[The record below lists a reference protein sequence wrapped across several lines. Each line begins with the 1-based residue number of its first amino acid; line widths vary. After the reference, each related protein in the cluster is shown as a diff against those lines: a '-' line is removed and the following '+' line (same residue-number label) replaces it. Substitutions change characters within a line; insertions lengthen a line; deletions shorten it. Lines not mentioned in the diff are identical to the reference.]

1 MTDREIGGQ
10 VDGRGAGAGGRGV
23 GAGDQPPAPL
33 VLLWGLGVDAPK
45 GAALHELFRALG
57 IRVKDVA
64 PDQLGERVGLLAE
77 LPGFAVPSAPASP
90 EVPTAPA
97 AGPSSAI
104 PPAPAAD
111 PAPAGASVDEFAL
124 FCHMPDE
131 QVMGL
136 VRLMRT
142 AGLAVGCKAALTE
155 HNRSWP
161 FVELLREVAEEHA
174 AMARMCAQA

>member
-1 MTDREIGGQ
+1 MTDREVGGQ
-10 VDGRGAGAGGRGV
+10 VDGHRAGAGGRGAGV
-23 GAGDQPPAPL
+23 GDQPPAPL
-33 VLLWGLGVDAPK
+33 VLLWGLGADAPK

-77 LPGFAVPSAPASP
+77 LPGFAAPSAPASSA
-90 EVPTAPA
+90 VPAV
-97 AGPSSAI
+97 
-104 PPAPAAD
+104 PPAG
-111 PAPAGASVDEFAL
+111 PAPAGDPVDEFVL

-161 FVELLREVAEEHA
+161 FAELLREVAEEHA

>member
-1 MTDREIGGQ
+1 MTDREVGGQ
-10 VDGRGAGAGGRGV
+10 VDGHRAGAGDR
-23 GAGDQPPAPL
+23 PPAPL
-33 VLLWGLGVDAPK
+33 VLLWGLGADAPK

-64 PDQLGERVGLLAE
+64 PDQIGERVGLLAE
-77 LPGFAVPSAPASP
+77 LSGFAA
-90 EVPTAPA
+90 PTAPA
-97 AGPSSAI
+97 SSKAPAAPVAGPSSTVPAA
-104 PPAPAAD
+104 PPAG
-111 PAPAGASVDEFAL
+111 PAPAGDPVDEFVL

-161 FVELLREVAEEHA
+161 FAELLREVAEEHA

>member
-1 MTDREIGGQ
+1 MTDREIDGQ
-10 VDGRGAGAGGRGV
+10 VDGRGAGADGLRA
-23 GAGDQPPAPL
+23 GAGDRPPAPL
-33 VLLWGLGVDAPK
+33 VLLWGFGADAPK
-45 GAALHELFRALG
+45 GAALHELFCALD

-64 PDQLGERVGLLAE
+64 SDQLGEQVGLLAE
-77 LPGFAVPSAPASP
+77 LPGFAAPTVPASSAAP
-90 EVPTAPA
+90 PASTAGPA
-97 AGPSSAI
+97 A
-104 PPAPAAD
+104 
-111 PAPAGASVDEFAL
+111 AGDSVNEFVL

-161 FVELLREVAEEHA
+161 FAELLREVAEEHA

>member
-1 MTDREIGGQ
+1 MTDREIDGQ
-10 VDGRGAGAGGRGV
+10 VDGRGAGAGGHRA
-23 GAGDQPPAPL
+23 GAGDRPPAPL
-33 VLLWGLGVDAPK
+33 VLLWGLGADAPK
-45 GAALHELFRALG
+45 GAALHELFCALD

-64 PDQLGERVGLLAE
+64 SDQLGEQVGLLAE
-77 LPGFAVPSAPASP
+77 LPGFAAPTVPASS
-90 EVPTAPA
+90 A
-97 AGPSSAI
+97 A
-104 PPAPAAD
+104 PPASTAG
-111 PAPAGASVDEFAL
+111 PAPAGDSVNEFVL

-142 AGLAVGCKAALTE
+142 AGLAVGCKAALTK

-161 FVELLREVAEEHA
+161 FAELLLEVAEEHA